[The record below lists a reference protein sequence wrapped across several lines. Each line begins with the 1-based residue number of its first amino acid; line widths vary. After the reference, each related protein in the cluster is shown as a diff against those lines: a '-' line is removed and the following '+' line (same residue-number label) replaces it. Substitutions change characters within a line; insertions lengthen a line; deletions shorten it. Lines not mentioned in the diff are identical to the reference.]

1 MGRDE
6 DIKSKFLGTWRL
18 VGVDREVA
26 DSGEKLDQGVIQT
39 GFICYTNEPRMMVII
54 RRAIP
59 GQPGQEITSY
69 AGPWRIE
76 GDAVIHSVEMA
87 TREPWVGTEQVRGFS
102 FEGNR
107 LTLSPPVSPDYVH
120 GSVTRRHLVWEKL

>member
-1 MGRDE
+1 M
-6 DIKSKFLGTWRL
+6 
-18 VGVDREVA
+18 
-26 DSGEKLDQGVIQT
+26 
-39 GFICYTNEPRMMVII
+39 
-54 RRAIP
+54 
-59 GQPGQEITSY
+59 
-69 AGPWRIE
+69 
-76 GDAVIHSVEMA
+76 IHSVEMA